1 MRVVVSESAHAA
13 GDAAAEAVADGLIA
27 AVDDRGQAS
36 IALSGGTTPAGMV
49 SRLASLSLPWDR
61 VHIFQVDERVVPL
74 DDPARNWLS
83 LLPLVRR
90 VPVTH
95 RHPMPVETVDG
106 DRVYATE
113 LSDVTGSP
121 PVLDDVHLG
130 LGADGHTASLV
141 PGDQSVDIVD
151 RDVCWTGEYQG
162 HRRLTL
168 SLPVLG
174 AARQQTWLVTGSE
187 KALAVQELIQRR
199 SDSPAARVAAKGSP
213 TLFLDA
219 DAAALAGLG

>member
-1 MRVVVSESAHAA
+1 VHVVVSESAQAA
-13 GDAAAEAVADGLIA
+13 GDAAAEAIAAGLIA
-27 AVDDRGQAS
+27 AVEDRGQAS

-49 SRLASLSLPWDR
+49 SRLASLSLPWGR
-61 VHIFQVDERVVPL
+61 VHIFQVDERVVAV

-83 LLPLVRR
+83 LLPLVKR

-113 LSDVTGSP
+113 LGEVTGSP
-121 PVLDDVHLG
+121 PVLDVAHLG

-141 PGDQSVDIVD
+141 PGDHTIDIVD
-151 RDVCWTGEYQG
+151 RDVCWTDEYQG
-162 HRRLTL
+162 HSRLTL
-168 SLPVLG
+168 SLPVLA
-174 AARQQTWLVTGSE
+174 AARRQIWLVTGAS
-187 KALAVQELIQRR
+187 KASAVRELTAAT
-199 SDSPAARVAAKGSP
+199 SDSPAARVAANGSP

-219 DAAALAGLG
+219 DAAALTGLA